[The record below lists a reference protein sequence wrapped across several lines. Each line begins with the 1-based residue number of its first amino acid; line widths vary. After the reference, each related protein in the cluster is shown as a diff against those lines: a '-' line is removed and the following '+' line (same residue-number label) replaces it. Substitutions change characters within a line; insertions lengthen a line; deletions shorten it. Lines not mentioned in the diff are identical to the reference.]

1 MAQQNSK
8 SNIVYEFDATNLI
21 YFSAIELSPDSHL
34 ALVEMNTMDRHSA
47 LRLKTVLDVS
57 HFDRW
62 LTLEGNSKNSLRM
75 VECSYENNF
84 TCSGFN
90 ESTTGIRKKFFNRNN
105 KNSLSLK

>member
-8 SNIVYEFDATNLI
+8 SSIVYEFDATNLI

-90 ESTTGIRKKFFNRNN
+90 ESTTGIRKNN
-105 KNSLSLK
+105 SSIEKTKIVYL